1 MTHKQDAP
9 SESFVLPNWQVV
21 EANGSDAAAF
31 LQAQLMN
38 DVRALEVGHWQW
50 NGWLNPKGRLIALF
64 ALVALDEQRYWLV
77 VPDFPVDELVNRL
90 QRFVFRSKVKLL
102 ARDDC
107 AVTGAFAQPAHA
119 QGSMLSHEAISPGMI
134 TPEMISHDAMTNAVE
149 LDFSADTGTR
159 TLRIVQKP
167 FSANGDAADA
177 NAANVLRWNA
187 FDLAHGLPRLTMEQS
202 EQWTPQMLALDRLN
216 AYSLKKGCYPGQ
228 EIVART
234 HYLGQA
240 KRGLVRIGGDGLAVA
255 AEIVAAGRTLGTIVS
270 SIGDEALAVL
280 SADRPADGWECN
292 GSPCHELPLLGGLAR

>member
-1 MTHKQDAP
+1 
-9 SESFVLPNWQVV
+9 
-21 EANGSDAAAF
+21 
-31 LQAQLMN
+31 
-38 DVRALEVGHWQW
+38 
-50 NGWLNPKGRLIALF
+50 
-64 ALVALDEQRYWLV
+64 
-77 VPDFPVDELVNRL
+77 
-90 QRFVFRSKVKLL
+90 VKLS

-107 AVTGAFAQPAHA
+107 VVTGAFALPAHA

-134 TPEMISHDAMTNAVE
+134 TSEMISHDAMTNAVE

-177 NAANVLRWNA
+177 NAANVSRWNA
-187 FDLAHGLPRLTMEQS
+187 FDLAHGLSRLAMEQS

-255 AEIVAAGRTLGTIVS
+255 AEIVAAGRTLGTVVS

-280 SADRPADGWECN
+280 SADRPADDWECN